1 MFEYETNEEG
11 KRVYKGSGEAV
22 GRPLI
27 EIDEDL
33 LLKLAEIQCTN
44 KEIAYCLGVSID
56 TLKNRFS
63 DLIDKGRS
71 VGNMR
76 LRRAMWKNAIDNEH
90 AVMQIFLSKNLLGYR
105 DVPET
110 QTDEENAPL
119 PWVQSTSPETEQLNN
134 GIKNE
139 TT

>member
-44 KEIAYCLGVSID
+44 KEIAYCLGVSVD

-105 DVPET
+105 DTPEP
-110 QTDEENAPL
+110 QTEAENAPL
-119 PWVQSTSPETEQLNN
+119 PWVQTTSPETEQLNN

>member
-11 KRVYKGSGEAV
+11 KRVYKDSGEAV
-22 GRPLI
+22 GRPQI

-56 TLKNRFS
+56 TLKRRFA

-71 VGNMR
+71 IGNMR
-76 LRRAMWKNAIDNEH
+76 LKRAMWKNAIDNEH
-90 AVMQIFLSKNLLGYR
+90 AVMQIYLSKVLLGYR
-105 DVPET
+105 ENSEDA
-110 QTDEENAPL
+110 EENAPL
-119 PWVQSTSPETEQLNN
+119 PWVQTTSPETEQLNN